1 MKQKIA
7 AILAALFIVV
17 GGVVATAT
25 PTQAAPSASITIAT
39 QVEARSLAD
48 CDLHQLCTWKS
59 NNFSGSPYFY
69 TLTGMSDGQCT
80 NIGGTWNNA
89 INSVAMAEWVYEAR
103 FYTGSGC
110 SGSFITFITGDVVA
124 YEKATC
130 LNNYSAWTTSV
141 SPCSAPAASS
151 FKVWLR

>member
-1 MKQKIA
+1 MKKKILSS
-7 AILAALFIVV
+7 LAALTIAFGAVA
-17 GGVVATAT
+17 VVAA
-25 PTQAAPSASITIAT
+25 PAQAAAPQA
-39 QVEARSLAD
+39 QVQTAQARSLAD

-59 NNFSGSPYFY
+59 NNFTGSLYFY

-103 FYTGSGC
+103 FYTGSNC
-110 SGSFITFITGDVVA
+110 SGNFITFVTGDVVA

-130 LNNYSAWTTSV
+130 LNNYSSWVTSV
-141 SPCSAPAASS
+141 SPCSAPTASS
-151 FKVWLR
+151 FKVWIR